1 MLFSQ
6 IPNAAISKE
15 ADRPLMQKEIYAVSS
30 SLQQYLQQCKKDV
43 LLPLSYKDL
52 LQYEYSNAIK
62 DEKGKHTHWER
73 VVYSEKLFT
82 TLKEKLQA
90 LYVQLKNETSIEIE
104 SIDFCEFANSMPF
117 RINISNT
124 ANNNKDFFYIKSADA
139 SRIYGLELE
148 QLLTD
153 NHINFLYHQNTLV
166 EEHIEGTPGDVFLEF
181 AVSLT
186 NHEKKLLA
194 IEFIRFNEN
203 CFTRLL
209 GDMRSYN
216 FVVVNS
222 KGAEKPFIIKAI
234 DFDQQCY
241 EGKLNLYFPQFY
253 KENYGYVQMV
263 TELFSNAAI
272 EEIRVAERKKL
283 AAMMVKNQH
292 RLQALL
298 SAITSEEI
306 SENYKV
312 LTLSKELNL
321 YHHTQSFSYH
331 KTMGALVKE
340 QLYLMAGPYLPAP
353 GPSPAT
359 I

>member
-15 ADRPLMQKEIYAVSS
+15 ADRPLMQKEVYAVSS

-52 LQYEYSNAIK
+52 MHYEYSNAIK

-73 VVYSEKLFT
+73 VVYSKKFFSV
-82 TLKEKLQA
+82 LKEKLQA
-90 LYVQLKNETSIEIE
+90 LYVQLKNDTGIEIE

-124 ANNNKDFFYIKSADA
+124 ANNSKDFFYIKSADA

-166 EEHIEGTPGDVFLEF
+166 EEHIDGIPGDVFLELST
-181 AVSLT
+181 SLAKE
-186 NHEKKLLA
+186 EKKLLA
-194 IEFIRFNEN
+194 SEFICFNEN
-203 CFTRLL
+203 CFARLL

-216 FVVVNS
+216 FVVVKTNS
-222 KGAEKPFIIKAI
+222 SKNPFIIRAI

-253 KENYGYVQMV
+253 KENYGYVQMA
-263 TELFSNAAI
+263 TELLSNTAI

-283 AAMMVKNQH
+283 AAMMAKNQL

-298 SAITSEEI
+298 DTMASEEI

-312 LTLSKELNL
+312 LTLGKELNH
-321 YHHTQSFSYH
+321 YHQTQSFSHH

-340 QLYLMAGPYLPAP
+340 HLYLTAGPYLTAP